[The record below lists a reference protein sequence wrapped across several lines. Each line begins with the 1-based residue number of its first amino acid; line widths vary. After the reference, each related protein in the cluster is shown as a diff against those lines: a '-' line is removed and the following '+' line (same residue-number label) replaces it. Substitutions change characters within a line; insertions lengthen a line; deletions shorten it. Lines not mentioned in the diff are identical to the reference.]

1 VKSDVSL
8 YSGEVRLRRRGI
20 AAVVVLGAL
29 VFAGSAQAC
38 SCAPRNPVDA
48 LSRADAA
55 IVARLV
61 KVVPRGSLRADYRY
75 RVRRVYRG
83 ARMIDRGE
91 TISVRS
97 ARRAAACGLPRR
109 QGHAVG
115 LFLLRDER
123 GHWTAGI
130 CSTISPRR
138 LWQAA
143 HHGYDRRRPAAHSS
157 CAS

>member
-1 VKSDVSL
+1 VRRLSL
-8 YSGEVRLRRRGI
+8 A

-29 VFAGSAQAC
+29 VFTAGAQAC
-38 SCAPRNPVDA
+38 SCAQMPPGEAMRQ
-48 LSRADAA
+48 ADAA

-61 KVVPRGSLRADYRY
+61 KVVPRSRLHADYRY

-83 ARMIDRGE
+83 ASTIERGD

-97 ARRAAACGLPRR
+97 SRSTAACGLPQHQIRPI
-109 QGHAVG
+109 G
-115 LFLLRDER
+115 LFLLLDGR
-123 GHWTAGI
+123 HWTAGI

-138 LWQAA
+138 LWAAAKHGDARGNASGQA
-143 HHGYDRRRPAAHSS
+143 S